1 MVFCNL
7 FCTFVPVKPNFVT
20 NENLAKT
27 FMQKQRLNLEYPLSV
42 RKPDLLWQLLSTDHG
57 LERWLAD
64 HVIEEN
70 GVMRLTWGD
79 IYGEHHTLN
88 ANILERQKNSHI
100 RLQWVDEDDPDAF
113 WEMRIGQSELTEELC
128 LCVVDY
134 APAEDIDDLHELWDG
149 NLDRLHQSS
158 GF

>member
-1 MVFCNL
+1 MR
-7 FCTFVPVKPNFVT
+7 K
-20 NENLAKT
+20 K
-27 FMQKQRLNLEYPLSV
+27 RLNLEYPLSA
-42 RKPDLLWQLLSTDHG
+42 RKPDLLWQLMSTDHG

-64 HVIEEN
+64 RVKEED
-70 GVMRLTWGD
+70 GVMTLTWGD
-79 IYGEHHTLN
+79 PYGEHHTLH

-100 RLQWVDEDDPDAF
+100 KFQWVDEEEPEAY

-134 APAEDIDDLHELWDG
+134 AMAEDLEDLQGLWDG